1 MSIRSEVMEC
11 ISCFS
16 DIYFSFSKDARKF
29 VSFFIDSHSAVE
41 CDEKMRKWNWWRNQN
56 DFPMT
61 KKYRNEMKKNVNALE
76 FLGAATLLGRTG
88 INVIS

>member
-1 MSIRSEVMEC
+1 MSICSEVMKC

-41 CDEKMRKWNWWRNQN
+41 CDEKMHK
-56 DFPMT
+56 
-61 KKYRNEMKKNVNALE
+61 
-76 FLGAATLLGRTG
+76 
-88 INVIS
+88 

>member
-1 MSIRSEVMEC
+1 MKLTKNKRALC
-11 ISCFS
+11 
-16 DIYFSFSKDARKF
+16 SK
-29 VSFFIDSHSAVE
+29 
-41 CDEKMRKWNWWRNQN
+41 RNQN

-88 INVIS
+88 INVAS